1 MIVAVLSE
9 ATVAFRVFYGNV
21 LYLPYLL
28 FSFNDLPL
36 PINFFTHLF
45 PDLFIENHSN
55 YRQRYI
61 LIPRRESRLRGEK
74 HANVS
79 TCFVISVVENFRN
92 FPRRGNFTNI
102 QGLLLGGHFFATFVS
117 RDIFTDSH
125 SSRQGEKTN
134 ARQPSIGTL
143 LVVDEEQHGFSF
155 DRLANYRVR
164 NQRVSPSAI
173 AKTCSVYFKLF
184 RSLRR

>member
-1 MIVAVLSE
+1 MSE
-9 ATVAFRVFYGNV
+9 ATFAFRVFYGNV

-45 PDLFIENHSN
+45 PDLFIENHSS

-79 TCFVISVVENFRN
+79 TCLVISVVENFRN
-92 FPRRGNFTNI
+92 FARQRNFTNI
-102 QGLLLGGHFFATFVS
+102 QSLLLGGYFLRRSFRTTFSPV
-117 RDIFTDSH
+117 RI
-125 SSRQGEKTN
+125 
-134 ARQPSIGTL
+134 L
-143 LVVDEEQHGFSF
+143 LVKMKKRTRGNHRSE
-155 DRLANYRVR
+155 L
-164 NQRVSPSAI
+164 
-173 AKTCSVYFKLF
+173 CS
-184 RSLRR
+184 S